1 MVGSQSCPECAP
13 LPTAAWQQE
22 ERAIMTI
29 QHILVPTDFSADAEQ
44 AVDYAIALASVFQAR
59 VTLLHVI
66 YEVLW
71 AAGETAMSLP
81 PAYFAELEAATRQQM
96 EQALQRIRHAGLEGD
111 TIVAYGFPF
120 EHIVTVARDQS
131 VDLIIMGT
139 QGRTGLRHVLLG
151 SVAERVVRLAPCP
164 VLVTR
169 RSPPVS

>member
-1 MVGSQSCPECAP
+1 MTPEFSPFSTVVLQQAEG
-13 LPTAAWQQE
+13 PT
-22 ERAIMTI
+22 MTV

-44 AVDYAIALASVFQAR
+44 AVDYAIALASVFRAR

-81 PAYFAELEAATRQQM
+81 PAYFAELEAATRRQM
-96 EQALQRIRHAGLEGD
+96 EKARQRVRAAGLEGD
-111 TIVAYGFPF
+111 SIVAYGMPF
-120 EHIVTVARDQS
+120 EHIVTAARDQG

-139 QGRTGLRHVLLG
+139 HGRTGLKHVLMG

-169 RSPPVS
+169 RSTSSS